1 MRGDVALAVRASSIC
16 GLMRIVSFRGLLV
29 TEIMNKGLKKIG
41 VTVSKPVLA
50 LITILFGILVIV
62 VPDFLP
68 ILVGVY
74 FLIQGILMLL
84 DYYELRR

>member
-1 MRGDVALAVRASSIC
+1 MD
-16 GLMRIVSFRGLLV
+16 
-29 TEIMNKGLKKIG
+29 KGLKKIG
-41 VTVSKPVLA
+41 VTVSKPLLA

-62 VPDFLP
+62 FPDFLP

-74 FLIQGILMLL
+74 FLIQGILMLV